1 MRYANLCMLLIAALL
16 MTACASQGGGGSVA
30 TTSRASSALPRASVQ
45 EQYQQALQLMKSG
58 RNSDAEAILTKLVK
72 RHPRYTGPLT
82 NLGIMAAK
90 DRQFESAKR
99 YFSKALAAK
108 RDNIVALTWIAQV
121 CEELG
126 ELQMAEMW
134 LKQAIARKPDHAA
147 AYLNLAIL
155 YDTGLSQPA
164 DALEYYRQYL
174 ELKGDSELPVAAW
187 ARDLQ
192 EKLEGRR
199 IATADAR

>member
-1 MRYANLCMLLIAALL
+1 MRYVNLYLLLIAVLM

-30 TTSRASSALPRASVQ
+30 TTSRTSSALPRVSVQ

-58 RNSDAEAILTKLVK
+58 RNSEAEVILTKLVK

-90 DRQFESAKR
+90 NRQFESAKR
-99 YFSKALAAK
+99 YFSKAIAAK
-108 RDNIVALTWIAQV
+108 RDNIIALTWIAQV

-126 ELQMAEMW
+126 ELQAAEMW
-134 LKQAIARKPDHAA
+134 LKQAIARKPDHAT

-174 ELKGDSELPVAAW
+174 ELNGDSELPVAAW

-192 EKLEGRR
+192 EKLESRR
-199 IATADAR
+199 VATADAR